1 MTSPRRERTPVSVQ
15 PLDAPVVDAHAHVYS
30 REFDDDRDAI
40 LGRAWEAGLR
50 HVVEVGT
57 SSDSSMRALAIARQE
72 PRVHPVAG
80 LHPHSA
86 SRLAEERPALE
97 RLVADGD
104 FVAVGEIGL
113 DFFRNNSP
121 QEDQYE
127 ALHWQLELASAHALP
142 VVIHSRDADEECY
155 AVIEAWAGRHGR
167 YLGPMREI
175 GMMHC
180 YAGNLELARRYVD
193 LGFAISIP
201 GPVTYP
207 NNARG
212 REVAAELP
220 LEHLLA
226 ETDCPYL
233 TPVPWRGQRNEPA
246 YVVQTIRA
254 IAELR
259 GQRAEDVAQATAI
272 NTARLFGFEL

>member
-1 MTSPRRERTPVSVQ
+1 MTTRRDRTPVPVQ
-15 PLDAPVVDAHAHVYS
+15 PLEAPVVDAHAHVYS
-30 REFDDDRDAI
+30 REFDEDRDAI
-40 LGRAWEAGLR
+40 LERAWAAGLR
-50 HVVEVGT
+50 HIVEVGT
-57 SSDSSMRALAIARQE
+57 SSDSSMRALAIARQDA
-72 PRVHPVAG
+72 RVHPVAG
-80 LHPHSA
+80 LHPHA
-86 SRLAEERPALE
+86 ARRLAEERPALE
-97 RLVADGD
+97 RLVGDGD

-121 QEDQYE
+121 PEDQYE

-167 YLGPMREI
+167 YLGPDREV

-180 YAGNLELARRYVD
+180 YAGNLDLARRYVD
-193 LGFAISIP
+193 LGFLVSIP
-201 GPVTYP
+201 GPVTYA

-212 REVAAELP
+212 REVASTVP
-220 LEHLLA
+220 LDKLLA

-259 GQRAEDVAQATAI
+259 GQRAEDVARATAV
-272 NTARLFGFEL
+272 NAARLFGFDL

>member
-1 MTSPRRERTPVSVQ
+1 MTSRRDRTPVPVQ
-15 PLDAPVVDAHAHVYS
+15 PLEAPVVDAHAHVYS
-30 REFDDDRDAI
+30 REFDEDRQAV
-40 LGRAWEAGLR
+40 LERAWGAGLR
-50 HVVEVGT
+50 HIVEVGT
-57 SSDSSMRALAIARQE
+57 SSDSSMRALAIARRDA
-72 PRVHPVAG
+72 RVHPVVG

-86 SRLAEERPALE
+86 SKLAEERPALE

-127 ALHWQLELASAHALP
+127 ALHWQLELASTHSLP
-142 VVIHSRDADEECY
+142 VVIHSRDADEECF

-167 YLGPMREI
+167 YLGPDREV

-180 YAGNLELARRYVD
+180 YAGNVSLARRYVD
-193 LGFAISIP
+193 LGFLISIP
-201 GPVTYP
+201 GPVTYS

-212 REVAAELP
+212 QQVASELP
-220 LEHLLA
+220 LEKLLA

-246 YVVQTIRA
+246 YVVQTIRT

-259 GQRAEDVAQATAI
+259 GQRAEDVARATGMNA
-272 NTARLFGFEL
+272 ARLFGFEL